1 MPRLF
6 VILGIVSAISFGGFL
21 IWQSREPIRKLET
34 RIQDLETGRIS
45 TAVYAVQEIEVGA
58 LVTADALETRLLPIN
73 EMPDHLIMHAS
84 DVIGLRPI
92 YGIEKGQLL
101 SLFDFVKSCS
111 LREYELVRQSNK
123 DKPSQTSE
131 RQLKPTY

>member
-1 MPRLF
+1 MPRLI

-45 TAVYAVQEIEVGA
+45 TAVYAVREIKVGD
-58 LVTADALETRLLPIN
+58 LVTPDALETRLLPIN

-101 SLFDFVKSCS
+101 SLFDFQKSC
-111 LREYELVRQSNK
+111 LLGEYDIMRRTNK
-123 DKPSQTSE
+123 
-131 RQLKPTY
+131 